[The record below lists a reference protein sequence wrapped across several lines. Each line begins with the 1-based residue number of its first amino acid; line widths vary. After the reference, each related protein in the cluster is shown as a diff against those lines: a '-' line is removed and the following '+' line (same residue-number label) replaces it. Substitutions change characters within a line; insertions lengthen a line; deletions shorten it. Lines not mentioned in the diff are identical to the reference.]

1 MAARRK
7 AILVVGGARGIGEAL
22 IQGFPESGYAVTLW
36 DTRPGDAHGG
46 AVVER
51 QTIDIGDREAV
62 ARALA
67 ALSARGARF
76 HAVVVSAGVHATCPV
91 ELMPD
96 ELLDHVMHVNFL
108 AHARLVRDVIPLMEA
123 GGRIVGV
130 SSIAAAV
137 GIPMSAA
144 YSASKAALESFYESL
159 ALELRRKAI
168 WPVIIRP
175 GNVNTGFNET
185 GNQLTSGGDAEL
197 VADHRRVVDMIHS
210 RHGMPASQVARVIR
224 KAIDARTPRF
234 CYVVGQNAQRATWA
248 KRILG
253 PDAALELL
261 RRHFG
266 FR

>member
-1 MAARRK
+1 MTPDRK
-7 AILVVGGARGIGEAL
+7 AILVVGGASGIGQAL
-22 IQGFPESGYAVTLW
+22 VREFGQGEYAVTVW
-36 DTRPGDAHGG
+36 DSRPGTATEPSVID
-46 AVVER
+46 R
-51 QTIDIGDREAV
+51 RTIDIGDRAAV
-62 ARALA
+62 LAALA
-67 ALSARGARF
+67 ALAARGVRF
-76 HAVVVSAGVHATCPV
+76 HAVVVSAGVHATSPV
-91 ELMPD
+91 ERMPD
-96 ELLDHVMHVNFL
+96 ELLDHVMNVNFL
-108 AHARLVRDVIPLMEA
+108 AHVRLVRDVIPLMLP

-137 GIPMSAA
+137 GIPMSSA

-159 ALELRRKAI
+159 ALELRRKPI
-168 WPVIIRP
+168 WPVVVRP

-185 GNQLTSGGDAEL
+185 GNQVADNGDAEL
-197 VADHRRVVDMIHS
+197 TEAHRRVVDMIHS
-210 RHGMPASQVARVIR
+210 RHGMPAEQVARVIR
-224 KAIDARTPRF
+224 KAIDAPRPRF